1 MYLAKLWRSDKSRRY
16 LLIENSSATGRCD
29 MYNVD
34 DLTVMYNLRLS
45 TFEDL
50 VPWGIPVV
58 GV

>member
-16 LLIENSSATGRCD
+16 LLIENRRTGGCD

-34 DLTVMYNLRLS
+34 DLTIMYNLSLS

-50 VPWGIPVV
+50 IPWGIPVV